1 MTRGDGTVQRNFLI
15 PSTQA
20 EWLRECAFRTR
31 RSQADI
37 VREALASYQ
46 AEAESTTG
54 TAAHERNRALT
65 DRFSLGNGIDLEVL
79 RDDAG
84 EMWSH
89 EA

>member
-1 MTRGDGTVQRNFLI
+1 MAANDGAVQRNFLI

-20 EWLRECAFRTR
+20 EWLREHAFRTR

-37 VREALASYQ
+37 VREALADYQ
-46 AEAESTTG
+46 AHAESTAG

-65 DRFSLGNGIDLEVL
+65 ERFSQGRGIDLDVL
-79 RDDAG
+79 LDENG
-84 EMWSH
+84 EMWNH